1 MIDYAHV
8 VRELEAQFLAQL
20 DREPPEPNAAVSG
33 DAGIKQKLYGLLG
46 RAQLRRFFAMA
57 VDHGNLGR
65 IRGLFGAPPYFFVG
79 AGEGLLLRAGGFAAR
94 THMAGASPIP
104 PFSQLVPHFVDEH
117 DRGLSIADDEIVEWP
132 EPRSGNFFFR
142 LRTKRAPPFRVG
154 ELLTVAPTPML
165 TALAKKYGDGERE
178 RERERDESP
187 PRYRLKVERIRH
199 RLEETAGASGMIS
212 AVLE

>member
-117 DRGLSIADDEIVEWP
+117 DRGLSIADDELVEWP
-132 EPRSGNFFFR
+132 EPRSGNFFFPAAHQAR
-142 LRTKRAPPFRVG
+142 SALSCGRAADRRADADAHG
-154 ELLTVAPTPML
+154 AR
-165 TALAKKYGDGERE
+165 KKVWR
-178 RERERDESP
+178 RR
-187 PRYRLKVERIRH
+187 
-199 RLEETAGASGMIS
+199 A
-212 AVLE
+212 

>member
-1 MIDYAHV
+1 MMDYAHV
-8 VRELEAQFLAQL
+8 VSELEAQFLAQL

-33 DAGIKQKLYGLLG
+33 DAGVKQKLYGLLG

-57 VDHGNLGR
+57 IDNGNLSR

-94 THMAGASPIP
+94 THLAGASPIP
-104 PFSQLVPHFVDEH
+104 AFSQLVPQFVDEH
-117 DRGLSIADDEIVEWP
+117 GRGLSLADDELVEWP

-142 LRTKRAPPFRVG
+142 LRNRRAPAFRVG
-154 ELLTVAPTPML
+154 ELLTVTPTPLL
-165 TALAKKYGDGERE
+165 TALAKKYDRGERG
-178 RERERDESP
+178 RDESP

-212 AVLE
+212 VVLE

>member
-1 MIDYAHV
+1 MRSVSSRSDATMLPNRPGKATFWVIGMLAIAIFGVILSLTLGDRTTTAQVVDAADMHTVGRGDFEIMIPASGELVAGSQVEIRNLLETRAVITEV
-8 VRELEAQFLAQL
+8 V
-20 DREPPEPNAAVSG
+20 
-33 DAGIKQKLYGLLG
+33 
-46 RAQLRRFFAMA
+46 
-57 VDHGNLGR
+57 
-65 IRGLFGAPPYFFVG
+65 
-79 AGEGLLLRAGGFAAR
+79 GEGSFVRKGDIVLR
-94 THMAGASPIP
+94 
-104 PFSQLVPHFVDEH
+104 L
-117 DRGLSIADDEIVEWP
+117 ADDELVEWP

-142 LRTKRAPPFRVG
+142 LRSKRAPPFRVG

-165 TALAKKYGDGERE
+165 TALAKKYGGGERE